1 MDVLWCP
8 LLSGLHICF
17 LKDVQIVLLIY
28 LFFSVYFE
36 NPKTENAMC
45 DMNKLVHVTH

>member
-28 LFFSVYFE
+28 FFFSVYFE
-36 NPKTENAMC
+36 NPKTENA
-45 DMNKLVHVTH
+45 NKLVHVTH